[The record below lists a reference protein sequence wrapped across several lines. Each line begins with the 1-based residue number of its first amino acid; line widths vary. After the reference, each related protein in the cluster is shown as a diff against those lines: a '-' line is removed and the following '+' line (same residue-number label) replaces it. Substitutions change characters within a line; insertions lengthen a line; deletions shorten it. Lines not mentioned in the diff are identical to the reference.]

1 MSDKVKGITEK
12 FKTLRD
18 MQLLPMP
25 RDLDF
30 VNWLENF
37 QEADEKEIAAHIL
50 QHFIYFSD
58 GLTDQML
65 RTVVGRCGYYFAKND
80 PMWTHNSFKD
90 NCWYSFVQGENAE
103 DATDSGYIFTRKLR
117 DMLNIPN
124 NRIVKFDALF
134 RKLEDCTS
142 TPQNIILVDDFVGSG
157 AQTDDAW
164 NVHRFGNWKM
174 TLGEHQSRFQH
185 RIIYAPLIV
194 NDMGLSR
201 INVNCPNLHLE
212 YIHHLGPEYNMFN
225 VNSIYWNGDEAVFE
239 RFINMMVRIA
249 KELNIPITYGNHVND
264 FQGFGQQGLA
274 LAFNHGIPDACPAF
288 FYWDTATWK
297 PLKKRPYHR

>member
-1 MSDKVKGITEK
+1 
-12 FKTLRD
+12 
-18 MQLLPMP
+18 
-25 RDLDF
+25 
-30 VNWLENF
+30 
-37 QEADEKEIAAHIL
+37 
-50 QHFIYFSD
+50 
-58 GLTDQML
+58 
-65 RTVVGRCGYYFAKND
+65 
-80 PMWTHNSFKD
+80 MWTHNSFKD

-194 NDMGLSR
+194 NNMGLSR

-249 KELNIPITYGNHVND
+249 KELNIPITYGNHVSD
-264 FQGFGQQGLA
+264 FQGFGQQSLA
-274 LAFNHGIPDACPAF
+274 LAFNHGIPDACPAV

-297 PLKKRPYHR
+297 PLKKTSISQINTIWCTILKGEERLTSILSTIRKRERAKSVITLNVSYIEDSSNLHLILLNEYQ

>member
-58 GLTDQML
+58 GLIDQML

-142 TPQNIILVDDFVGSG
+142 TPQNVILVDDFVGSG

-212 YIHHLGPEYNMFN
+212 YIHHLGPVFTTSYY
-225 VNSIYWNGDEAVFE
+225 SIFCE
-239 RFINMMVRIA
+239 
-249 KELNIPITYGNHVND
+249 
-264 FQGFGQQGLA
+264 
-274 LAFNHGIPDACPAF
+274 
-288 FYWDTATWK
+288 
-297 PLKKRPYHR
+297 